1 MMPSR
6 HGCEVYIHN
15 RLIDFELVP
24 LTLISPIFGCLS
36 DDLYTDH
43 EKFLLQD
50 FAPARNL
57 VNMLSKLENS
67 EMLRKESF

>member
-15 RLIDFELVP
+15 RLIDFESVP

-36 DDLYTDH
+36 DNLYTDH
-43 EKFLLQD
+43 KKFLLQD

-57 VNMLSKLENS
+57 ANMLSKLENS
-67 EMLRKESF
+67 EML